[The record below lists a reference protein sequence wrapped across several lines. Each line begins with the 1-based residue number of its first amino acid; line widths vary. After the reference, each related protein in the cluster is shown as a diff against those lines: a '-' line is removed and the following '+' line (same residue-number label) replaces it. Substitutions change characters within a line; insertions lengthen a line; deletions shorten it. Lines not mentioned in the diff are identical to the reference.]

1 MNNEDNTIRLAKRVA
16 DMVPCSR
23 REAENYIEG
32 AYVTVDGE
40 LVEEPGARVAPGQQV
55 ALAPDATL
63 LDIAPVTILL
73 NKPAG
78 ADALASL
85 APEARSKDAQRVRF
99 LKRHLRNLTACLPLD
114 QQASGLFVFTQDFRV
129 ARKLVDEGATVEQE
143 LIVDVEGEIAD
154 NGLTLLNQGAGKVS
168 WQNERRLRFAVKP
181 PKPALVV
188 KLCADVGLKATAVKR
203 QRIGRIS
210 MSGLQPGEWRYLQ
223 GYERF

>member
-40 LVEEPGARVAPGQQV
+40 IVEEPGARVAPGQHV

-78 ADALASL
+78 ADALACL
-85 APEARSKDAQRVRF
+85 QPEARSKDAQRIRF

-154 NGLTLLNQGAGKVS
+154 NGLTLLNQGAGKAS
-168 WQNERRLRFAVKP
+168 WQNEHRLRFAVKP

>member
-1 MNNEDNTIRLAKRVA
+1 M
-16 DMVPCSR
+16 
-23 REAENYIEG
+23 
-32 AYVTVDGE
+32 
-40 LVEEPGARVAPGQQV
+40 VEEPGARVEPGQEV

-78 ADALASL
+78 ADALACL
-85 APEARSKDAQRVRF
+85 LPEARSKDAQRMRF
-99 LKRHLRNLTACLPLD
+99 LKRHLRNLTACQALD
-114 QQASGLFVFTQDFRV
+114 KQASGLFVFTQDFRI

-143 LIVDVEGEIAD
+143 LIVDVEGEMSE

-168 WQNERRLRFAVKP
+168 WQNEHRLRFAIKP
-181 PKPALVV
+181 PKPALVA

>member
-1 MNNEDNTIRLAKRVA
+1 MTNDDNTVRLAKRVA

-32 AYVTVDGE
+32 AFVTVDGAT
-40 LVEEPGARVAPGQQV
+40 VEEPGARVAPHQQV
-55 ALAPDATL
+55 ALAADATL

-78 ADALASL
+78 ADPLACL
-85 APEARSKDAQRVRF
+85 VPEARSKDAHRTRF
-99 LKRHLRNLTACLPLD
+99 LKRHLRNLTACQPLD

-129 ARKLVDEGATVEQE
+129 ARKLVEEGAGVEQE
-143 LIVDVEGEIAD
+143 LIVEVEGDIAEH
-154 NGLTLLNQGAGKVS
+154 GLAQLNQGAGKVS
-168 WQNERRLRFAVKP
+168 WQNEHRLRFAVKP
-181 PKPALVV
+181 PKPALLA
-188 KLCADVGLKATAVKR
+188 KLCAEVGLTATAIKR

-210 MSGLQPGEWRYLQ
+210 MAGLQPGEWRYLQ

>member
-1 MNNEDNTIRLAKRVA
+1 MTKELTVRLAKRVA

-32 AYVTVDGE
+32 AFVTVDGDI
-40 LVEEPGARVAPGQQV
+40 VEEPGARVAPGQQV

-78 ADALASL
+78 ADPLACL
-85 APEARSKDAQRVRF
+85 LPEARSKDAQRMRF
-99 LKRHLRNLTACLPLD
+99 LKRHLRNLTACQPLD
-114 QQASGLFVFTQDFRV
+114 KQAGGLFVFTQDFRV
-129 ARKLVDEGATVEQE
+129 ARKLVEEGAMVEQE
-143 LIVDVEGEIAD
+143 LIVDVEGEIRD

-168 WQNERRLRFAVKP
+168 WQNEHRLRFAVKP
-181 PKPALVV
+181 PKPALVA
-188 KLCADVGLKATAVKR
+188 KLCAEVGLKATAVKR

-210 MSGLQPGEWRYLQ
+210 MAGLQPGEWRYLQ

>member
-40 LVEEPGARVAPGQQV
+40 IVEEPGARVAPGQQV
-55 ALAPDATL
+55 ALSPDATL

-78 ADALASL
+78 ADALACL
-85 APEARSKDAQRVRF
+85 VPEARSKDAQRVRF
-99 LKRHLRNLTACLPLD
+99 LKRHLRNLTACLALD
-114 QQASGLFVFTQDFRV
+114 KQAGGLFVFTQDFRV
-129 ARKLVDEGATVEQE
+129 ARKLVDDGATVEQE

-168 WQNERRLRFAVKP
+168 WQNEHRLRFAVKP

-210 MSGLQPGEWRYLQ
+210 MSGLQAGEWRYLQ

>member
-1 MNNEDNTIRLAKRVA
+1 MNNDDNSVRLAKRVA

-32 AYVTVDGE
+32 AFVTVDGVI
-40 LVEEPGARVAPGQQV
+40 VEEPGARVAPSQQV
-55 ALAPDATL
+55 ALTPDATL
-63 LDIAPVTILL
+63 LDIAPVTLVL

-78 ADALASL
+78 ADPLDCL
-85 APEARSKDAQRVRF
+85 LPEARSKEAQRVRF
-99 LKRHLRNLTACLPLD
+99 LKRHVRNLTACLPLD
-114 QQASGLFVFTQDFRV
+114 KQASGLFVFTQDFRV
-129 ARKLVDEGATVEQE
+129 ARKLVAEGASVEQE
-143 LIVDVEGEIAD
+143 LIVDVEGDIID

-168 WQNERRLRFAVKP
+168 WQNEHRLRFAVKP

-188 KLCADVGLKATAVKR
+188 KLCADVGLQAVAVKR

-210 MSGLQPGEWRYLQ
+210 LAGLQPGEWRYLL